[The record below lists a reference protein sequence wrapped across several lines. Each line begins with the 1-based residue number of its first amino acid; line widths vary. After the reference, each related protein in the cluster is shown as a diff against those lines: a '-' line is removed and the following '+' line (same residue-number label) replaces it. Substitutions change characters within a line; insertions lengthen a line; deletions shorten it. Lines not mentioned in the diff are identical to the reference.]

1 VEVYALRENF
11 DALFSA
17 ISADRNTEI
26 LTRSQRVPAQSA
38 GVQAMYRRA
47 LDRRHLLL
55 AGMDFTAVKGASD
68 EIPFVA
74 GVPAGRVRVDGRQK
88 RGGFYV
94 QDLFQAAESLEIV
107 TGIRLDTWDDHSA
120 FSPKLAARLEVS
132 PSVGVRGSLSRSFR
146 APTLNELYRSFRV
159 GNIVTAANPAL
170 GPERA
175 TSGEVG
181 IDWAVRSG
189 FLLRATG
196 FWAGIEGNIA
206 NVTISTSPTLIR
218 RERQNL
224 GDTRSLGIE
233 VDAVYRPHVRWVL
246 SAGYFLS
253 DATVRTAPQ
262 APELVGLRVPQVPTH
277 QGVFQAGYAAGGG
290 LFANLQIRVSS
301 MQFDDDRNLF
311 RLEGYG
317 AMDFSI
323 GKSVHRHADLFFAC
337 ENVWDEKYAV
347 GRTPVLTLGMPRRVH
362 GGLRF
367 HFE

>member
-1 VEVYALRENF
+1 VEVFALRETF
-11 DALFSA
+11 DAFFSA
-17 ISADRNTEI
+17 ISEDRNAET

-38 GVQAMYRRA
+38 GAQATFRRA

-74 GVPAGRVRVDGRQK
+74 GAPAGRVRVDGSQN

-94 QDLFQAAESLEIV
+94 QDLFQAAETLEIV
-107 TGIRLDTWDDHSA
+107 AGIRLDTWDDHSA
-120 FSPKLAARLEVS
+120 ISPKVAARLEIS
-132 PSVGVRGSLSRSFR
+132 PSVGLRGSMSRSFR

-181 IDWAVRSG
+181 IDWVLRSE
-189 FLLRATG
+189 FSLRATG

-218 RERQNL
+218 RERRNL
-224 GDTRSLGIE
+224 GDTRSRGIE
-233 VDAVYRPHVRWVL
+233 LDAVYRPHPRWVL

-262 APELVGLRVPQVPTH
+262 APELVGLRVPQVPRH
-277 QGVFQAGYAAGGG
+277 QGVFQAGYAAAGGF
-290 LFANLQIRVSS
+290 FANIQVRVSS

-311 RLEGYG
+311 PLDGYG
-317 AMDFSI
+317 IMELSV
-323 GKSVHRHADLFFAC
+323 GRSVHRHADLFFAC
-337 ENVWDEKYAV
+337 ENLWDESYPV

>member
-1 VEVYALRENF
+1 VDVFALRETF

-17 ISADRNTEI
+17 VSPDRNSET

-38 GVQAMYRRA
+38 GAQVLFRRT
-47 LDRRHLLL
+47 LNRRHLLL
-55 AGMDFTAVKGASD
+55 AGMDFTVVKGASD
-68 EIPFVA
+68 EIPFVGGA
-74 GVPAGRVRVDGRQK
+74 PVGRVRVDGRQN

-94 QDLFQAAESLEIV
+94 QDLFQAAERLEIV
-107 TGIRLDTWDDHSA
+107 AGIRLDTWEDHSA
-120 FSPKLAARLEVS
+120 FSPKLAGRLEVS
-132 PSVGVRGSLSRSFR
+132 PDVALRGSFSRSFR

-159 GNIVTAANPAL
+159 GNIITSANPEL

-181 IDWAVRSG
+181 IDWAVQSS
-189 FLLRATG
+189 FSLRTTG
-196 FWAGIEGNIA
+196 FWTGIEGNIA
-206 NVTISTSPTLIR
+206 NVTLSASPTLIR

-224 GDTRSLGIE
+224 GDTRSRGIE
-233 VDAVYRPHVRWVL
+233 VDAIYRPNPGWLL

-262 APELVGLRVPQVPTH
+262 APELVGLRLPQVPIH
-277 QGVFQAGYAAGGG
+277 QGVFQVEYARSGGF
-290 LFANLQIRVSS
+290 FAAVQLRVSS
-301 MQFDDDRNLF
+301 LQYDDDRNLF
-311 RLEGYG
+311 PLGGYG
-317 AMDFSI
+317 AVDISAGRSI
-323 GKSVHRHADLFFAC
+323 HRHVDLFFAC
-337 ENVWDEKYAV
+337 ENVWDESYEV